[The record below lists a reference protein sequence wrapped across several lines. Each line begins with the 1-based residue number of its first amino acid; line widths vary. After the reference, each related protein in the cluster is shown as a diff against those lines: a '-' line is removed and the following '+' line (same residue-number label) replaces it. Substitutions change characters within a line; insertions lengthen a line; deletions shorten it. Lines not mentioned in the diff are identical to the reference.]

1 MIIGGK
7 VKLKIFQN
15 IIDVIR
21 AKELQKEYDVLRE
34 TVLYLSNHIDFD
46 EKVKNRILKEH
57 KCAYLTF
64 TNDKKI
70 LKEYLKT
77 IDATKIPHATGKLRE
92 HQLKLLQLAKDVI
105 PEIEKEGIKPFIIGG
120 TLLGA
125 VRHGGF
131 IPWDE
136 DIDFDMMREDY
147 NKLWEYAKNNYP
159 CIDKKSYHKYSEFY
173 VDLDN
178 LIKQNPN
185 KIVFALKTNGLCAYR
200 GTSLEDVMTLDFFP
214 RDYVKDDLS
223 EEKYLTYRKNCDKL
237 FKKGCSWEEE
247 FEIFKKELSNEKIYS
262 KDGSNTARGWGNI
275 GFYRAYRSLYL
286 SKNDLFPLKRIK
298 FEDTEFYAPKNPDAL
313 LNKTF
318 KNYHNIPAIIS
329 FGMHIKI
336 LNQYLNPQNRR
347 YYIKIKDLLG
357 DNDE

>member
-1 MIIGGK
+1 MKTSFI
-7 VKLKIFQN
+7 QE
-15 IIDVIR
+15 IIDKCR
-21 AKELQKEYDVLRE
+21 RKKYDEKYAGMQE
-34 TVLYLSNHIDFD
+34 TIKYLSRYIDFPD
-46 EKVKNRILKEH
+46 KIKSSIYSEYKFPQIHFK
-57 KCAYLTF
+57 
-64 TNDKKI
+64 NDKK
-70 LKEYLKT
+70 LLQNFLNT
-77 IDATKIPHATGKLRE
+77 IKPQSIPKATGKLRE

-105 PEIEKEGIKPFIIGG
+105 PEIEREGIKPFIIGG

-223 EEKYLTYRKNCDKL
+223 EEEYLTYRKNCDKL

>member
-1 MIIGGK
+1 M
-7 VKLKIFQN
+7 KLKIFQN
-15 IIDVIR
+15 IIDAIR

-159 CIDKKSYHKYSEFY
+159 CINNRSYYKYSEFY

-223 EEKYLTYRKNCDKL
+223 EDDYYKYRKDCDKY
-237 FKKGCSWEEE
+237 FHEGQTWKDV
-247 FEIFKKELSNEKIYS
+247 FEIFDKELKN
-262 KDGSNTARGWGNI
+262 KDVYTQDSTMTAQSWGNI
-275 GFYRAYRSLYL
+275 SFYIRYRGIYL
-286 SKNDLFPLKRIK
+286 PKEDLSPLKRIK
-298 FEDTEFYAPKNPDAL
+298 FEDTEFYAPNNQDSL
-313 LNKTF
+313 LKRTF
-318 KNYHNIPAIIS
+318 KDYQYIPVNLS
-329 FGMHIKI
+329 LGMHVRI
-336 LNQYLNPQNRR
+336 LNRYLNPKNRK
-347 YYIKIKDLLG
+347 YYLTIEDIIEKVK
-357 DNDE
+357 N